1 LKGVLSVNILENIQ
15 FLCKKNDMSIPKLEK
30 ELNIGNGAI
39 YKWDKSSPSIDK
51 LQKVADYF
59 KVSTDYLLYGF
70 DKVNFS
76 LYTNYARLRR
86 SINEFANDTGIDE
99 YLLTRICGGVNFE
112 QPSLDVVE
120 RIANN
125 NQSDLIVDRESIFRA
140 AGYDP
145 VVSKFN
151 SEVTKDNLAK
161 VITPTESE
169 LALLTRIRAL
179 TSTEQQVIH
188 SVMKTFEEEKKS
200 KQEQA
205 PVNEAS

>member
-1 LKGVLSVNILENIQ
+1 VNILENIQ

-99 YLLTRICGGVNFE
+99 YDQNGIPVIELTDTEFKCGWYASEWDTIWEYSVESIDVN
-112 QPSLDVVE
+112 SNTVK
-120 RIANN
+120 I
-125 NQSDLIVDRESIFRA
+125 LIVKEDYTKEIFTLHLDKVGEKNYLTVHDE
-140 AGYDP
+140 AG
-145 VVSKFN
+145 N
-151 SEVTKDNLAK
+151 E
-161 VITPTESE
+161 
-169 LALLTRIRAL
+169 
-179 TSTEQQVIH
+179 TSWSP
-188 SVMKTFEEEKKS
+188 SVY
-200 KQEQA
+200 
-205 PVNEAS
+205 